1 MVSEMLGGRN
11 KVAVGEPMAGLNLDS
26 GKAAQGCKPGA
37 TVLEMDC
44 HSPIHKGKRRS
55 GGP

>member
-1 MVSEMLGGRN
+1 MLGGRN